1 MPCVGWRWVGAMTA
15 HYVNGIDATS
25 GEYLLPPVEDRDVA
39 DAARSL
45 TPGQVADPELRGRH
59 HRVNERHYA
68 PKHGVDG
75 GDLSQAGW
83 AVVAAAD
90 ADPAVL
96 TALRPLLEHR
106 QARAAAVDERRYR
119 VIAGEDGY
127 RAGESKQDFQARFG
141 VGPGPVD
148 PDVLPYHL
156 LLVGT
161 PEEIPFDV
169 QYQLDVQHSVG
180 RLCFDSVDDYRR
192 YAASVL
198 AAETSPPG
206 VAGSRRMSAFAP
218 SNAGDP
224 ATEASLT
231 HLATP
236 LVEDLRASLGS
247 WEITALLGSDATKEG
262 LVSTLGGDHRPDV
275 LFTASHGVGYPAGH
289 ASQRAG
295 QGALLCQDWPGAGK
309 GPVRPEHLF
318 GASDVR
324 AAQGLDLTGMVA
336 VLFACFGAGTPVQD
350 DFGRA
355 RGERRTLAPA
365 PFVAALPQA
374 LLGREGGALAV
385 LGHVDRA
392 WGCSFLWPG
401 AGSQTEVFRS
411 SLARL
416 AEGDPVGSALEY
428 MGDRHAEIATEL
440 ARALEMIELGKRA
453 DQQLLARL
461 WTAYADA
468 RNFVVLGDPAVR
480 LRLPPPAQ
488 PAAHPAERATILAPP
503 PDAPATHGDDVEVA
517 TYVADDLD
525 AVGVEATTGTLK
537 GARLHIYSRIRPDGS
552 ATHVV
557 SRDSPLATD
566 DPQRE
571 KAVTEIHARL
581 LEVSLAARQRPE
593 SAPTRGVDDD

>member
-1 MPCVGWRWVGAMTA
+1 MTA

-39 DAARSL
+39 EAAQAL
-45 TPGQVADPELRGRH
+45 VPGQVADAALRGRH
-59 HRVNERHYA
+59 HRVSERHYA

-75 GDLSQAGW
+75 RDLAQAGW

-106 QARAAAVDERRYR
+106 QRQAGAVAERRYR
-119 VIAGEDGY
+119 VLAGEDGY
-127 RAGESKQDFQARFG
+127 RTGESKQDFQARFG

-156 LLVGT
+156 LLVGS

-180 RLCFDSVDDYRR
+180 RLSFDSVDDYRR
-192 YAASVL
+192 YAVSVL
-198 AAETSPPG
+198 AAESSPLDG
-206 VAGSRRMSAFAP
+206 AGSRRLCAFAP
-218 SNAGDP
+218 RNAGDP
-224 ATEASLT
+224 ATDASVS

-247 WEITALLGSDATKEG
+247 WEIASLFDTDATKAN
-262 LVSTLGGDHRPDV
+262 LVSTLTGDQRPDV

-289 ASQRAG
+289 AAQRAG
-295 QGALLCQDWPGAGK
+295 QGALLCQDWPGPGK

-318 GASDVR
+318 AATDVR
-324 AAQGLDLTGMVA
+324 AAPDLDLTGMVA

-355 RGERRTLAPA
+355 RGERRTLSPT

-416 AEGDPVGSALEY
+416 ADGEPVGSALEY

-453 DQQLLARL
+453 DHELLARL

-480 LRLPPPAQ
+480 LRQQQAPPSPE
-488 PAAHPAERATILAPP
+488 PTTERATVLAPP
-503 PDAPATHGDDVEVA
+503 PGEPSAGPDDLEVA
-517 TYVADDLD
+517 TYVADDPESVAVD
-525 AVGVEATTGTLK
+525 AATGTLK
-537 GARLHIYSRIRPDGS
+537 GARLHLYSRIRPDGS

-557 SRDSPLATD
+557 ARDTPFATGD
-566 DPQRE
+566 AERE

-581 LEVSLAARQRPE
+581 LEVSLAARQLPA
-593 SAPTRGVDDD
+593 SATTRGVEDD